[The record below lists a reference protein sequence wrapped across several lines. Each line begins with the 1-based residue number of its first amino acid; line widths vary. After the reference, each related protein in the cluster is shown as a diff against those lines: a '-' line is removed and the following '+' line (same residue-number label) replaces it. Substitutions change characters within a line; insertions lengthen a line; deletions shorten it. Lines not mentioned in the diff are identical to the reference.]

1 MTRVETVADLRDEAA
16 REMTPDECFIEAFR
30 PSRMNGSIQKLA
42 EEEPK
47 ESGSWQGN
55 KAPSWYV
62 KRLVEKYDRQ
72 WFEWEPETLWATIKK
87 DFGTDLS
94 ELVRNKVNA
103 AKLIYLTDSFWKDWN
118 VFEKVVQAFS
128 DHIPDFFT
136 IEPPSPG
143 EMAWAVGEASYM
155 RPSVPFSEE
164 VAAYTMA
171 ACKDAGLVLFPEEL
185 GFAQQQPLGSLAKD
199 VKAAWNMIKDL
210 EEIEIQESEIG
221 VNLVRLQAIQVYVE
235 ERSDDR

>member
-1 MTRVETVADLRDEAA
+1 MTRDEVLDKDG
-16 REMTPDECFIEAFR
+16 RLMTPDECFMEALR
-30 PSRMNGSIQKLA
+30 PYRVNESIQKLA
-42 EEEPK
+42 AEEPK
-47 ESGSWQGN
+47 LRGPWLEG
-55 KAPSWYV
+55 KAPSWYIQ
-62 KRLVEKYDRQ
+62 RLVEKYDRQ
-72 WFEWEPETLWATIKK
+72 WFEWEPETLWRTIEE
-87 DFGTDLS
+87 DFQSALS
-94 ELVRNKVNA
+94 EQVRNKINA
-103 AKLIYLTDSFWKDWN
+103 AKLVYLTDAFWKDWN

-155 RPSVPFSEE
+155 RPSIAFSEE

-185 GFAQQQPLGSLAKD
+185 RFAQQQPLGSLGAD

-210 EEIEIQESEIG
+210 QEIEVQESEIG
-221 VNLVRLQAIQVYVE
+221 VNLVRLQAIQSYVE
-235 ERSDDR
+235 EMADDR